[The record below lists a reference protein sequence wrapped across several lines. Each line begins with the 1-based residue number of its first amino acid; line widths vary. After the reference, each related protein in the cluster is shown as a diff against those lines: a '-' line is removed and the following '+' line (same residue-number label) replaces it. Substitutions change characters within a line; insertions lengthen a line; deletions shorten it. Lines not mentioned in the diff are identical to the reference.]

1 MPSLRDIPTRA
12 WIVFAVIF
20 LAGTGIRVYE
30 TVKPIARLSADA
42 HSYAGI
48 GKTLGNTGSYSAGV
62 SKLRWPPGTP
72 IMFAIAYKL
81 SPGEHATTGDYD
93 APRWAQFLVTTGTIL
108 SVFLLGW
115 LLAGPWAGVIASAFI
130 AFYPPLYWGPSNLLS
145 EPLGAFLLTSAFA
158 ALAAG
163 WRSRKPWWFGISGA
177 LFGGLLLT
185 RTDLLFVPVTVG
197 LVVLIG
203 MWRYGGWRTGV
214 LSTAL
219 LGVCGLLVIAPW
231 SVYASNAAGRVV
243 PITVGGGSAFF
254 VGTYLPGNGS
264 TYGLKYHLRPEI
276 VKRYPQYKDT
286 YYKDIPGKIALNT
299 VAARHPDLSRDNA
312 LLAEARAN
320 LKDAVLHHP
329 LKLARLWL
337 TKVEKMW
344 FRASLGG
351 AHHPMPVLRIY
362 HDIVVIL
369 ALIGLIGGIVRRRDP
384 ILISIAVAVFTA
396 TAVHMLAVA
405 HGRYGLPLI
414 PIFFTAGVAGWWM
427 LASDFLAR
435 RRSAAGEVPEPEPQ
449 DDAPADPPARSILNA
464 QAPE

>member
-1 MPSLRDIPTRA
+1 VPSLRDIPTRA

-48 GKTLGNTGSYSAGV
+48 GKTLGNTGRYQANE

-72 IMFAIAYKL
+72 ILFGAAYKL
-81 SPGEHATTGDYD
+81 SPGEHSTTGDYD

-108 SVFLLGW
+108 MVFLLGW
-115 LLAGPWAGVIASAFI
+115 LLAGPWAGVIASAII

-145 EPLGAFLLTSAFA
+145 EPLGAFLVTCAFTALVA
-158 ALAAG
+158 A
-163 WRSRKPWWFGISGA
+163 WRSRKLWWFGISGA
-177 LFGGLLLT
+177 LFGTVLLT

-197 LVVLIG
+197 LVVLVG
-203 MWRYGGWRTGV
+203 MWRHGGWKQGV

-231 SVYASNAAGRVV
+231 SIYASGVAGRVV
-243 PITVGGGSAFF
+243 PITIGGGSAFF

-264 TYGLKYHLRPEI
+264 TITLKHVLQPEI
-276 VKRYPQYKDT
+276 VKRYPQYKGVH
-286 YYKDIPGKIALNT
+286 YKKIPGKAALDT
-299 VAARHPDLSRDNA
+299 IAARHPEMSRDNA
-312 LLAEARAN
+312 LLTEARAN

-329 LKLARLWL
+329 VQLAKLWW
-337 TKVEKMW
+337 TKIQKMW

-362 HDIVVIL
+362 HNILVIL
-369 ALIGLIGGIVRRRDP
+369 TLIGLIGGIVRRRDP
-384 ILISIAVAVFTA
+384 ALISILVAVLTA
-396 TAVHMLAVA
+396 TAVHMFAVA
-405 HGRYGLPLI
+405 NGRYGLPVI

-427 LASDFLAR
+427 LVSEYLER
-435 RRSAAGEVPEPEPQ
+435 RRSRVEEADEPATQ
-449 DDAPADPPARSILNA
+449 DDAPADPPTRSILT
-464 QAPE
+464 